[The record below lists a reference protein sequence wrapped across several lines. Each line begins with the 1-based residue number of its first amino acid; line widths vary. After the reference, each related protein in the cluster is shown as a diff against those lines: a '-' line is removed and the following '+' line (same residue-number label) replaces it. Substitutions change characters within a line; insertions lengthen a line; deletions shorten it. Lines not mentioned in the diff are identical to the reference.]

1 MTGGR
6 IDYVPGHDHVNFT
19 NGSRILSLPN
29 NPAACRG
36 FTAECVCL
44 DEAAFI
50 ENLDEVIQ
58 AIAPTLTRNPDAEF
72 VMTSTPAGKNGKFY
86 ELYQA
91 ALMDPEWEVQTT
103 TIHDAINDGFKADLE
118 SLRQLCP
125 DPDVFAQE
133 YECVFQDEYGAWLDP
148 EDLVFDDID
157 DFNGPWWLGLDV
169 GVRRDASGLAAAYEK
184 NGRLNFARLDYLRN
198 MKFEEQFQAVKA
210 FCS

>member
-1 MTGGR
+1 MGKSFAVAGLLAYKALSRKNGLSLCVSTGARAASEIIRKCVLFAEAVKKMTDGR

-50 ENLDEVIQ
+50 ENLDDVIQ

-91 ALMDPEWEVQTT
+91 ALMDPEWEV
-103 TIHDAINDGFKADLE
+103 
-118 SLRQLCP
+118 
-125 DPDVFAQE
+125 
-133 YECVFQDEYGAWLDP
+133 
-148 EDLVFDDID
+148 
-157 DFNGPWWLGLDV
+157 
-169 GVRRDASGLAAAYEK
+169 
-184 NGRLNFARLDYLRN
+184 
-198 MKFEEQFQAVKA
+198 
-210 FCS
+210 